1 MGSIILMAI
10 VFGLGAYF
18 GQKHPD
24 KVEQATE
31 FTKKTFNNI
40 KEKLGGKKED
50 S

>member
-18 GQKHPD
+18 GKKYPE
-24 KVEQATE
+24 KVDQATD
-31 FTKKTFNNI
+31 FGKKTFNTI
-40 KEKLGGKKED
+40 KEKLGSKKEA